1 MKTKLSILLTAL
13 LLLFCFNVNAQEVV
27 VGDGDKIV
35 TGNRSNIVNAILD
48 GSDETT
54 FDVNTDQEVNIADVV
69 ELNNMVTVN
78 LQFNNTGSQT
88 IRLAPRFRFV
98 LSSGETEAAWF
109 APIWSPLVLS
119 PGETTTIENVKMPK
133 TRHLLGKTF
142 AEDGDGYDSNVV
154 LYDESFNSTTF
165 VPEMISSSTKFKEGN
180 TYKIYV
186 SSSTNTPID
195 DNPQGGNS
203 DNPQGGNSDNPQGGN
218 SDNPQG
224 GNSDNPQGGNS
235 DNPTNQDNPS
245 SGSST
250 PTLGQEIQITIGLK
264 LINASG
270 RTVTLDP
277 KLNFVLGNPDKNGY
291 YHGTWPDGSVYTAQ
305 YNREESSFGGYI
317 TLGAGE
323 SRIVYVSGNLG
334 GRSPLD
340 PGLLGIAGRN
350 SNIMLYIGNI
360 SEAVTCDNMDP
371 NIVFQNGQTYNVV
384 ITSVNSGSSDSGSS
398 GSGSSTPTLGQEIT
412 ITIGLNLKNESGRTV
427 TLDPKLNFV
436 LGNPDKNGYY
446 HGRWDDGSIYT
457 LAYNREQSS
466 FGSYIT
472 LGAGESRLVYVSG
485 PLGGRS
491 PLDPSLLYIAERLS
505 NILLYIGNNSEVV
518 ICENMNPNIVF
529 QNGGIYNVVFH

>member
-224 GNSDNPQGGNS
+224 GNSDNP
-235 DNPTNQDNPS
+235 TNQDNPS

-264 LINASG
+264 LINA
-270 RTVTLDP
+270 
-277 KLNFVLGNPDKNGY
+277 
-291 YHGTWPDGSVYTAQ
+291 
-305 YNREESSFGGYI
+305 
-317 TLGAGE
+317 
-323 SRIVYVSGNLG
+323 
-334 GRSPLD
+334 
-340 PGLLGIAGRN
+340 
-350 SNIMLYIGNI
+350 
-360 SEAVTCDNMDP
+360 
-371 NIVFQNGQTYNVV
+371 
-384 ITSVNSGSSDSGSS
+384 
-398 GSGSSTPTLGQEIT
+398 
-412 ITIGLNLKNESGRTV
+412 SGRTV

-491 PLDPSLLYIAERLS
+491 PLDPSKLYIAERLS

>member
-142 AEDGDGYDSNVV
+142 AKNVDGYQSNVV
-154 LYDESFNSTTF
+154 LYDASFNSGTY

-203 DNPQGGNSDNPQGGN
+203 DNP
-218 SDNPQG
+218 
-224 GNSDNPQGGNS
+224 
-235 DNPTNQDNPS
+235 TNQDNS
-245 SGSST
+245 GSGSST
-250 PTLGQEIQITIGLK
+250 PTLGQEIPITIGLILK
-264 LINASG
+264 NASG

-291 YHGTWPDGSVYTAQ
+291 YHGTNNDGSVYTHA

-323 SRIVYVSGNLG
+323 SRLVYVSGNLG

-340 PGLLGIAGRN
+340 PSLLGIAGRN

>member
-142 AEDGDGYDSNVV
+142 AKNVDGYQSNVV
-154 LYDESFNSTTF
+154 LYDASFNSGTY

-224 GNSDNPQGGNS
+224 GNSDNP
-235 DNPTNQDNPS
+235 TNQDNS
-245 SGSST
+245 GSGSST
-250 PTLGQEIQITIGLK
+250 PTLGQEIPITIGLILK
-264 LINASG
+264 NASG

-291 YHGTWPDGSVYTAQ
+291 YHGTNNDGSVYTHA

-323 SRIVYVSGNLG
+323 SRLVYVSGNLG

-340 PGLLGIAGRN
+340 PSLLGIAGRN